1 MVGSSSP
8 ADVSTKLRR
17 VATLAR
23 ESPQMVFTTLAHH
36 IDVAFLHEA
45 YRRTRKDGVAGVD
58 GETAET
64 YSADL
69 ESNLKNLLDRFKSGR
84 YHAPPVRRIHIPK
97 GDGVSTRPIGIP
109 TFEDKVL
116 QRAVSMLL
124 DAVYEQDFLD
134 CSYAFRRGRSAHQA
148 LDVLWRGVMSMGGGW
163 VLELDI
169 ESFFDTMSHSRLR
182 EFLDKR
188 MCDGV
193 LRRAIDKW
201 FKAGVMEGEI
211 TSRPEAGVPQGGVV
225 SPILSNLYLHNVLDQ
240 WFEQEVRPRLAGRA
254 MLIRFADDAT
264 LVFANETDARRV
276 MDVLPKRF
284 GKYGLKLHPDKTRL
298 VDFRRP
304 SNRSAPGDSPGTFD
318 LLGFRHYWGR
328 SKRGKWIVLRK
339 TSPKRLSRAHKRMNL
354 WCRNHRHFKL
364 ADQHALLVR
373 KLRGHY
379 AYFGITGNSRAINS
393 FWQAT
398 MRMWRKWLGRRG
410 QQRPVQW
417 DRFVQILKRYPLPP
431 PRIVHR
437 LPPRTA
443 SP

>member
-1 MVGSSSP
+1 M
-8 ADVSTKLRR
+8 
-17 VATLAR
+17 
-23 ESPQMVFTTLAHH
+23 
-36 IDVAFLHEA
+36 
-45 YRRTRKDGVAGVD
+45 
-58 GETAET
+58 
-64 YSADL
+64 
-69 ESNLKNLLDRFKSGR
+69 
-84 YHAPPVRRIHIPK
+84 
-97 GDGVSTRPIGIP
+97 STRPIGIP

-148 LDVLWRGVMSMGGGW
+148 LDALWRGVMSMGGGW

-264 LVFANETDARRV
+264 MVFANETDARRV

-398 MRMWRKWLGRRG
+398 KRMWRKWLGRRG